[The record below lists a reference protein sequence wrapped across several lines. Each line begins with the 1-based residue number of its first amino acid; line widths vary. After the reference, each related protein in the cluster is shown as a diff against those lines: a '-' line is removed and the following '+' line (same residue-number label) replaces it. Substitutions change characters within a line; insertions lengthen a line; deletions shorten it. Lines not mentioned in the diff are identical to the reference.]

1 MLKYYKITVWTKIHT
16 RSLEMVMIKRE
27 FRPFRP
33 LEFRYVKSMRDKN
46 DLMRWDHCHESCNY
60 KVDFKKIQTFFLS
73 FISISND
80 WKEMLSIA
88 KSLDSS
94 LVLGKHFW
102 FNFVSHLSFLAFS
115 LIMNFMREKMATY
128 LICKCICIYYLD
140 WTVLI

>member
-27 FRPFRP
+27 FIRLFRP
-33 LEFRYVKSMRDKN
+33 LEFRYVPYSLRDKN
-46 DLMRWDHCHESCNY
+46 DLMRSDRF
-60 KVDFKKIQTFFLS
+60 KVDFKKIWIFFWS
-73 FISISND
+73 FTSMKGVSNNQ
-80 WKEMLSIA
+80 KEMLSIA